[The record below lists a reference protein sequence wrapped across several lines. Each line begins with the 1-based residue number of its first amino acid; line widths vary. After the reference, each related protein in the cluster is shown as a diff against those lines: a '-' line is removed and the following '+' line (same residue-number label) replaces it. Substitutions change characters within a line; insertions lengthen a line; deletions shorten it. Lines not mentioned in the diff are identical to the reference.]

1 MREKDG
7 AEEELYVSGKIVV
20 HSRGNAC
27 KSSSDKENYTPSGRS
42 LICSYTME
50 TNVSHALWSE
60 FNISPEENSGENI
73 TKGISNCFFFFLL
86 IIFSIE
92 ILYLVMLKKIRNL
105 LNLKKT

>member
-1 MREKDG
+1 MREKNG

-27 KSSSDKENYTPSGRS
+27 KSSSDKVDYTPSCRS

-60 FNISPEENSGENI
+60 FNISPEKINGENI
-73 TKGISNCFFFFLL
+73 SKGILNSLFLCK
-86 IIFSIE
+86 F
-92 ILYLVMLKKIRNL
+92 YVQLKKIIWL
-105 LNLKKT
+105 YL